1 MTCLD
6 LPAGLRVLLLNRN
19 TGRRSSSRWAQG
31 GIAAVT
37 RPEDNA
43 SSHAEDTIHAGA
55 GLCDGDAVRLLVDE
69 APHCVERLQ
78 RLGMAFDRDGPN
90 LATTLEAAHSH
101 KRVLHVQD
109 QTGRALVD
117 VLRERVEER
126 EGLLHRR
133 GVRVT
138 KLTVENGSCRVF
150 KCSMDGCCTPC
161 KLGR

>member
-1 MTCLD
+1 
-6 LPAGLRVLLLNRN
+6 
-19 TGRRSSSRWAQG
+19 
-31 GIAAVT
+31 
-37 RPEDNA
+37 
-43 SSHAEDTIHAGA
+43 
-55 GLCDGDAVRLLVDE
+55 
-69 APHCVERLQ
+69 
-78 RLGMAFDRDGPN
+78 MAFDRDGPN

-138 KLTVENGSCRVF
+138 KLTVENGSCSGVQVL
-150 KCSMDGCCTPC
+150 DGRLLYTVQARAVVLASGGGGHLFANTTNPAQAC
-161 KLGR
+161 GRGCVVG

>member
-1 MTCLD
+1 MAQPRSLDPIPQGPWDVVVIGAGAAGLMTCLD
-6 LPAGLRVLLLNRN
+6 LPAGLSVLLLNRN

-78 RLGMAFDRDGPN
+78 RLGMAFDLSLIHISEPTRPY
-90 LATTLEAAHSH
+90 
-101 KRVLHVQD
+101 
-109 QTGRALVD
+109 
-117 VLRERVEER
+117 
-126 EGLLHRR
+126 
-133 GVRVT
+133 
-138 KLTVENGSCRVF
+138 
-150 KCSMDGCCTPC
+150 
-161 KLGR
+161 